1 MLDRV
6 KVMRVF
12 DVTGLVEAVGEIT
25 ENCEQLAE
33 VSAESRA
40 LKRAVVA
47 DSEDELSED
56 GICAE
61 SEGPESGDRE
71 QLLESQ
77 DNGIMPTRDGRI
89 GMVIIDTI
97 ADIFGPLMGKSQIQ
111 GITTWSHPIKWIS
124 LFIEHR
130 SRITHKLYAIRAS
143 PHNWTTTLYDN
154 D

>member
-1 MLDRV
+1 MLDHV

-12 DVTGLVEAVGEIT
+12 DVAGLVEAVGEIT
-25 ENCEQLAE
+25 ESCEQLTE

-40 LKRAVVA
+40 LKRGVVA

-71 QLLESQ
+71 QLLGSQ
-77 DNGIMPTRDGRI
+77 DNEIMPIRDGRI
-89 GMVIIDTI
+89 GMIVIDTI

-111 GITTWSHPIKWIS
+111 GITTWSYPIGWIS

-130 SRITHKLYAIRAS
+130 SRITHKLYAICTPS
-143 PHNWTTTLYDN
+143 HNSTTTLYDN
-154 D
+154 